1 MRFGEALPSV
11 VRSVKQDKISLY
23 AEAGGD
29 HNPLHLDDEF
39 ASGTHFGRIVAHGM
53 LVLAYV
59 SDMMALAFGRGWL
72 ESGRLNV
79 HFRAPVFPG
88 DTVSTFGEVVD
99 VSESDGALLVK
110 CAVGCRRQGGEEVI
124 NGEAWVTMPAEY
136 GGVQ

>member
-72 ESGRLNV
+72 EIRAAQRALPSTRVPGRHRL
-79 HFRAPVFPG
+79 
-88 DTVSTFGEVVD
+88 D
-99 VSESDGALLVK
+99 L
-110 CAVGCRRQGGEEVI
+110 RRGG
-124 NGEAWVTMPAEY
+124 
-136 GGVQ
+136 